1 MDLKITYYGDDF
13 TGASAVMEVLSFAG
27 VPTMLFMNVPDE
39 AMLKDF
45 PDIQAFGVAGV
56 ARSKDPAWMQ
66 ANLPSVFA
74 GLHQFN
80 APILHYKTCSTFDSA
95 PHIGSIGQAS
105 ELGHAVRKSEW
116 IPLVVGAPE
125 MGRYQ
130 AFGNLFATADGQT
143 YRLDRHPVM
152 SRHPVTPMD
161 EADLGRHL
169 SAQTELSVGLVS
181 LADMHAGNAEQALF
195 CQINGGAKIVALDV
209 VDDSTLAEAG
219 RLVWCEGEKP
229 VFAIGSQ
236 GIEYALVAH
245 WIRQGQ
251 LSSSPEIPV
260 LKPVQQIFAVSA
272 SVSPT
277 TEEQISHAEEQG
289 FVYIPFNANSAA
301 DPEQLLAERQRVL
314 AESLVA
320 LSNGQDV
327 IVASARGPDDS
338 AVDAM
343 TQAAKTLNVP
353 LNIARDRLGAALGDL
368 VADIRKDTGLPRI
381 VIAGGDTS
389 GHALTALGAEA
400 LSAVAP
406 LAPGCPLC
414 RVHTRTNPK
423 IDGLEV
429 ALKGGQIGAPDFFI
443 QTKTGCSRWN

>member
-1 MDLKITYYGDDF
+1 MNLKITYYGDDF

-27 VPTMLFMNVPDE
+27 IPTMLFMDVPE
-39 AMLKDF
+39 QSMLKNF
-45 PDIQAFGVAGV
+45 PEIQAFGVAGV
-56 ARSKDPAWMQ
+56 ARSKDPEWMQ
-66 ANLPSVFA
+66 EKLPSMFA
-74 GLHQFN
+74 ALHQFG

-95 PHIGSIGQAS
+95 PHIGSIGKATD
-105 ELGHAVRKSEW
+105 LGHAVRHCDW
-116 IPLVVGAPE
+116 IPLVVGAPK

-130 AFGNLFATADGQT
+130 AFGNLFALSDDKI

-161 EADLGRHL
+161 EADLGRHI
-169 SAQTELSVGLVS
+169 SMQTQLPVGVVS
-181 LADMHAGNAEQALF
+181 LADMYAGKSAQALVRET
-195 CQINGGAKIVALDV
+195 QTGAKIVALDV
-209 VDDSTLAEAG
+209 IDDETLAEAG
-219 RLVWCEGEKP
+219 RLVWRDGKTP

-245 WIRQGQ
+245 WVLRGQ
-251 LSSSPEIPV
+251 LSATPDIPN
-260 LKPVQQIFAVSA
+260 LQPVDQIFAVSA

-277 TEEQISHAEEQG
+277 TAEQIAYAEEQG
-289 FVYIPFNANSAA
+289 FVCISFKASSAV
-301 DPEQLLAERQRVL
+301 DSDQLLAERQRVFAASKVAL
-314 AESLVA
+314 AE
-320 LSNGQDV
+320 GRDV

-343 TQAAKTLNVP
+343 VQAAETRGVP
-353 LNIARDRLGAALGDL
+353 LNIARDRLGAALGNF
-368 VADIRKDTGLPRI
+368 VADVRQETGLPRI
-381 VIAGGDTS
+381 VIVGGDTS

-414 RVHTRTNPK
+414 RIHTRANSR

-429 ALKGGQIGAPDFFI
+429 ALKGGQIGAPDFFV
-443 QTKTGCSRWN
+443 QTKTGYSKWT